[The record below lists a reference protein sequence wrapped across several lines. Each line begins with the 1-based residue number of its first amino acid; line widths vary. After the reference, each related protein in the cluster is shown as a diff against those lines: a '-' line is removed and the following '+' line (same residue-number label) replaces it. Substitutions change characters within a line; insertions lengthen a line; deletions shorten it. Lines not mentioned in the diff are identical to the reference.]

1 MERLSRFGIRGMT
14 VVALLAVFGAMA
26 FMALP
31 QGAVAETFPKGV
43 NGRVYDS
50 IANPIEGANVTVV
63 VKDGETVTATYYY
76 DETLSDGYYSITVA
90 HNEWEVG
97 YTIEVTA
104 KFGAAEDTET
114 VVADSAPFQTVDL
127 TLPMTIPEFGGLLGS
142 SAAFITVVM
151 IAMFILFGRRKR

>member
-1 MERLSRFGIRGMT
+1 MERLTIRCMI
-14 VVALLAVFGAMA
+14 VVALLAVFGAIA
-26 FMALP
+26 CVAVP
-31 QGAVAETFPKGV
+31 QGTIAEDFVKAVRG
-43 NGRVYDS
+43 NVYDS
-50 IANPIEGANVTVV
+50 LSNPIEGANVTVV

-76 DETLSDGYYSITVA
+76 DETTSEGYYQVTVDLT
-90 HNEWEVG
+90 EWEVG

-114 VVADSAPFQTVDL
+114 VVADSAPFQTVDV

-151 IAMFILFGRRKR
+151 IAMFILFTRRKR